1 MSGMPIAKTER
12 SISATPTEV
21 STPAF
26 SVPSRILRTTS
37 GSSPATPPGKR
48 RTVTR
53 PPEACFQRSPVSF
66 RIWNQEEPSGTSVA
80 IRMISGAWA
89 SAGRV
94 PSQPAHT
101 ASAHSSR
108 TARALWLGNRTA
120 RRSVIGALSSSLDSP
135 GNRRSLDEQ
144 LVGAAELEARALLRE
159 QVGDALRVL
168 LADVERERLLHQLLE
183 LRLVLLDD
191 AHVLGEDHVRE

>member
-66 RIWNQEEPSGTSVA
+66 RIWNQDEPSGTSVA
-80 IRMISGAWA
+80 IRMMSGACA
-89 SAGRV
+89 STGRAG
-94 PSQPAHT
+94 SQAAHT
-101 ASAHSSR
+101 ASATSTR
-108 TARALWLGNRTA
+108 KARCLRDLTP
-120 RRSVIGALSSSLDSP
+120 RRSVIVILSRPLARRGARE
-135 GNRRSLDEQ
+135 RRSLDEQ

-159 QVGDALRVL
+159 QVGDALRAL